1 MAVFL
6 PIHMEGKFLIRA
18 KVPDVLQERGVFN
31 IEKRMSISEY
41 PDVMTV
47 EDMCE
52 YLRISTKTGYKL
64 LREGAIK
71 CLKPGKSYLIP
82 KKYVLEF
89 ISI

>member
-1 MAVFL
+1 MKSRL
-6 PIHMEGKFLIRA
+6 
-18 KVPDVLQERGVFN
+18 
-31 IEKRMSISEY
+31 SINEY

-64 LREGAIK
+64 LRNGTIQ

-82 KKYVLEF
+82 KKFVLEF
-89 ISI
+89 INN